1 MFGVGLPRTW
11 VQVAARGT
19 PHGGCWGG
27 VPQSQAWVSCLCSP
41 QGLLF
46 STPECLK
53 QPQDLVKL
61 YLHESDRVYRDR
73 MVEEMDYEAFDK
85 IQREMV
91 KKCYDVSVEG

>member
-1 MFGVGLPRTW
+1 MVWGCYKGHSARW
-11 VQVAARGT
+11 VL
-19 PHGGCWGG
+19 
-27 VPQSQAWVSCLCSP
+27 AWSSSGSEIPLCSP

-61 YLHESDRVYRDR
+61 YLHESSRVYRDR
-73 MVEEMDYEAFDK
+73 MVEDVDCDAFDK

-91 KKCYDVSVEG
+91 KKCYDVSVEV